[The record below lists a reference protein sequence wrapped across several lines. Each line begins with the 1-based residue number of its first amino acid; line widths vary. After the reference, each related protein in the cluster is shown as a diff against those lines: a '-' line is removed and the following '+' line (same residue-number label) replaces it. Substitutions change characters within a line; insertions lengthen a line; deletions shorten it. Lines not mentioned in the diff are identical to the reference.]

1 MFAYCLCNPINL
13 VDRDGKTAEA
23 LQVWTASMWW
33 LCAADTILPI
43 GDIVYGA
50 GIIILAAT
58 ATHIASKDNNHT
70 SQLPKTSTIVNS
82 TPQNPQPNKN
92 DDDDDDDDDYYD
104 DDSNFGGREKIGK
117 KRGNTPGSNQAQN
130 KQFKDATRGL
140 PKGKQ
145 KQIHDLITKRGY
157 GYEDIVE
164 IAKWFR

>member
-70 SQLPKTSTIVNS
+70 SQLPKTSTIVNC
-82 TPQNPQPNKN
+82 TTQMTMTIMTMTIIMMIVILEAAKKLGKN
-92 DDDDDDDDDYYD
+92 EVIRQEVTRHRTNN
-104 DDSNFGGREKIGK
+104 SRMQREV
-117 KRGNTPGSNQAQN
+117 
-130 KQFKDATRGL
+130 F
-140 PKGKQ
+140 PKGSRSKFM
-145 KQIHDLITKRGY
+145 T
-157 GYEDIVE
+157 
-164 IAKWFR
+164 